1 MGKSLDVVIME
12 EIIPDMR
19 KRGVLDIDTPKNLLE
34 YSLSKAKPGPL
45 TIGEKIFDYMIYPSN
60 NFWNTL
66 SYHYEGTVT
75 YEKAGQF
82 LAKRFNVHGSDRK
95 HLLKMCQIMDWHSA
109 GRSTDELVAKE
120 RAMITPSKIDPIKL
134 YHQEEVDDFVSF
146 FQAGSNQ

>member
-1 MGKSLDVVIME
+1 M
-12 EIIPDMR
+12 
-19 KRGVLDIDTPKNLLE
+19 
-34 YSLSKAKPGPL
+34 
-45 TIGEKIFDYMIYPSN
+45 
-60 NFWNTL
+60 
-66 SYHYEGTVT
+66 
-75 YEKAGQF
+75 
-82 LAKRFNVHGSDRK
+82 AKRFNVHGSDRK